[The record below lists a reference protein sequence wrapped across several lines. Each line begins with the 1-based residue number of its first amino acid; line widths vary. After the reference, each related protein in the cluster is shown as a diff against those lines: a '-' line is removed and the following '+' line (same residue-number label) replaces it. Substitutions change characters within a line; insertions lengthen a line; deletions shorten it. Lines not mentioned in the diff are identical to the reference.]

1 MTAPAAPVRIV
12 GILLAAGFSRR
23 FGANKLIQRLPD
35 GTLVAVAAAR
45 NLVAA
50 LPDSIAVVRPE
61 TAELADVL
69 RQAGLRVTLCEKA
82 NLGMGASLA
91 HGVRETADA
100 GGWVVAL
107 ADMPYLQPDTIR
119 TVAGAIA
126 SGSAIVAPRYAGE
139 RGHPVGFARQF
150 AHELMSL
157 TGDEGARHL
166 LKRADVTLINC
177 ADPGVLRDIDTPKD
191 LAG

>member
-1 MTAPAAPVRIV
+1 MRIV

-45 NLVAA
+45 NLIAA
-50 LPDSIAVVRPE
+50 LPEALAVVRPE
-61 TAELADVL
+61 TPELVEAL
-69 RQAGLRVTLCEKA
+69 QAAGLRVTVCEKA
-82 NLGMGASLA
+82 QLGMGASLA
-91 HGVRETADA
+91 HAVRETADA
-100 GGWVVAL
+100 DGWVVAL
-107 ADMPYLQPDTIR
+107 ADMPYLLPATIR
-119 TVAGAIA
+119 TVADAIA
-126 SGSAIVAPRYAGE
+126 AGGAIVAPRYAGE
-139 RGHPVGFARQF
+139 RGHPVGFGKRFVQ
-150 AHELMSL
+150 ELSSL

-166 LKRADVTLINC
+166 LKREEVSLVNC